1 MGQVKYSSKNW
12 YLNLKMAEKKQAEKA
27 LIESISNKM
36 LGGAFGV
43 LATSIIMTALYRSNT
58 DIYEKV
64 QNQEMSI
71 ESAVQQELPN
81 KEFIKEVAKI
91 APEGAF
97 VGTDHDNMDSTSHG
111 MDEEEGSAAS
121 YIHRWEGFL
130 AYPKVLAGEDFYT
143 IGIGHRLDGSDRSR
157 RAFAAA
163 LPNKNYNSF
172 FHGRGEI
179 DEDEAQLLFEKD
191 MPDYIKRA
199 RKLTGDKFDSYS
211 KNLQKNIISA
221 TFRGSWGYSP
231 KTRRLLSEGK
241 YKEAA
246 MEFLNSD
253 EYRNAKELG
262 RPGIIPRMEAVADA
276 IRQEANYQ
284 NWN

>member
-1 MGQVKYSSKNW
+1 MAQIKYNNRNW
-12 YLNLKMAEKKQAEKA
+12 YLNLKMAEKKQAERA

-43 LATSIIMTALYRSNT
+43 LATSIIMTALYRSNM

-81 KEFIKEVAKI
+81 KGFIKEVAKI

-97 VGTDHDNMDSTSHG
+97 VDTNHNNVNSTNQSG
-111 MDEEEGSAAS
+111 DEEENSVAS
-121 YIHRWEGFL
+121 YIHGWEGFL

-157 RAFAAA
+157 KSFAAA
-163 LPNKNYNSF
+163 LPDKNYNSF
-172 FHGRGEI
+172 FYGRGEV

-199 RKLTGDKFDSYS
+199 HKLTGDKFDSYS

-246 MEFLNSD
+246 TEFLNSD
-253 EYRNAKELG
+253 EYKSAKELG

-276 IRQEANYQ
+276 IRQEANY
-284 NWN
+284 